1 MRILKIEPGKQPE
14 IIEIEKSLKALQEQV
29 GGYIETLTF
38 AEDAALIV
46 DEEGKLK
53 GKPYNFTF
61 CGEVL
66 VGTVLF
72 VGVDGEEFCD
82 IPAMATDFITKIFG
96 RRERDDTS
104 ES

>member
-1 MRILKIEPGKQPE
+1 MRVLKIEPGKEPVV
-14 IIEIEKSLKALQEQV
+14 INIENTLEALQEAV

-38 AEDAALIV
+38 VSDAALIV

-82 IPAMATDFITKIFG
+82 IPAMAADFITKIFR